1 MNTTTHHSTSPMGAT
16 LCAAAA
22 PTVESRHAGAPACDY
37 AADASEHPAEDELMD
52 GTEQVPVGQP
62 DAAGGIEHRG
72 LANLDAA
79 ILVRIDLELQPQPA
93 GDPHLRRQAQPTPR
107 LERLDPPEVD
117 RVADAE
123 ID

>member
-1 MNTTTHHSTSPMGAT
+1 
-16 LCAAAA
+16 
-22 PTVESRHAGAPACDY
+22 
-37 AADASEHPAEDELMD
+37 MD

-72 LANLDAA
+72 LANLDPAG
-79 ILVRIDLELQPQPA
+79 LVRIDLELQPQAA
-93 GDPHLRRQAQPTPR
+93 GDPHLRRQAQPTAR

-123 ID
+123 IDRVAPAAPQSDAAAQGVHQSTRAPEPVAGVPPGVSP

>member
-1 MNTTTHHSTSPMGAT
+1 MSTTCHSTLPG
-16 LCAAAA
+16 C
-22 PTVESRHAGAPACDY
+22 HAVRRGRSDHRVGPGGGPACDY
-37 AADASEHPAEDELMD
+37 AADASEHPAEDQLMD

-72 LANLDAA
+72 LANLDPAG
-79 ILVRIDLELQPQPA
+79 LVRIDLELQPQAA

-123 ID
+123 T

>member
-72 LANLDAA
+72 LANLDPAG
-79 ILVRIDLELQPQPA
+79 LVRIDLELQPQAA
-93 GDPHLRRQAQPTPR
+93 GDPHLRRHAQHTPSR
-107 LERLDPPEVD
+107 KRPDPQEDERVD
-117 RVADAE
+117 DTKK
-123 ID
+123 